1 MLRIALIDDERLAR
15 QGLRQLLEAHPN
27 LQIIGEADS
36 KEAGLELLLH
46 KKPDAVFLDI
56 RMPGATGFD
65 LLREIESPPKVVLVT
80 AHAAHA
86 IQAFDI
92 EAVDY
97 LLKPVG
103 ASRFAQAVRR
113 LENACAG
120 PVEDSA
126 SQSFSRDDSLCLST
140 PRRTDVIPLSHISAL
155 QADGDFTRFFIKNS
169 RPIMICHPLGY
180 YEKQLPSPPFFRL
193 DRSHIINSSQTIQL
207 DRKSRDEALLMLD
220 GLVEPLVLGRTA
232 QIRLREFLG

>member
-15 QGLRQLLEAHPN
+15 QGLRQLLEVHPN
-27 LQIIGEADS
+27 LQLIGEADS

-46 KKPDAVFLDI
+46 EKPDAIFLDI

-65 LLREIESPPKVVLVT
+65 LLREIETPPKVILVT

-113 LENACAG
+113 LANACAC

-126 SQSFSRDDSLCLST
+126 SHSFSRDDSLCLRT
-140 PRRTDVIPLSHISAL
+140 PQRTDVIPLSNILAL
-155 QADGDFTRFFIKNS
+155 KADGDFTRFFIKNS

-193 DRSHIINSSQTIQL
+193 DRSHIINSSQTIQW

-232 QIRLREFLG
+232 QFRLREIFG